1 VKALAPMIKNQR
13 RPVTPDNPFLALEEV
28 FAGSTEIGLNFYRDM
43 RDIFQEYW
51 FKSVYDNPW
60 MKTFFEHSSVEKAVR
75 EEEPAKR
82 PKMGAQDPDQWLRG
96 MEKGGFLAGLVRIIL
111 ALAVAD
117 KSLDRDELAAAED
130 IVLNYQP
137 SKKIKRT
144 DYIQMVKEQSRI
156 LQTDLDQAIATL
168 PKLIKTGKDRQRA
181 MAAAQQIVFA
191 DKDLNPKE
199 EAIWGRIRK
208 ALKVKS

>member
-1 VKALAPMIKNQR
+1 MIKKQR
-13 RPVTPDNPFLALEEV
+13 RPVTPDSPFLALEKIL
-28 FAGSTEIGLNFYRDM
+28 ASSTEIGLNLYRDM
-43 RDIFQEYW
+43 RDICQEYW

-60 MKTFFEHSSVEKAVR
+60 MKTLFGNGAAENNVRQEALEKR
-75 EEEPAKR
+75 METK
-82 PKMGAQDPDQWLRG
+82 DPDQCLRA

-117 KSLDRDELAAAED
+117 KSLDRDELAVAED

-137 SKKIKRT
+137 LKKIKRT

-156 LQTDLDQAIATL
+156 LQTDLDQAIGTL
-168 PKLIKTGKDRQRA
+168 PKLIKTSKDRQRA
-181 MAAAQQIVFA
+181 MVTAQQIVFA

-199 EAIWGRIRK
+199 EAIWARIRK

>member
-1 VKALAPMIKNQR
+1 MEAR
-13 RPVTPDNPFLALEEV
+13 
-28 FAGSTEIGLNFYRDM
+28 
-43 RDIFQEYW
+43 
-51 FKSVYDNPW
+51 
-60 MKTFFEHSSVEKAVR
+60 
-75 EEEPAKR
+75 
-82 PKMGAQDPDQWLRG
+82 DPDRCFQA

-117 KSLDRDELAAAED
+117 KSLDRDELAAAEE

-137 SKKIKRT
+137 SKKIKRA

-156 LQTDLDQAIATL
+156 LQADLDQAIGTL

-191 DKDLNPKE
+191 DKDLKPKE
-199 EAIWGRIRK
+199 EAIWARIGN
-208 ALKVKS
+208 ALKVKSRLK